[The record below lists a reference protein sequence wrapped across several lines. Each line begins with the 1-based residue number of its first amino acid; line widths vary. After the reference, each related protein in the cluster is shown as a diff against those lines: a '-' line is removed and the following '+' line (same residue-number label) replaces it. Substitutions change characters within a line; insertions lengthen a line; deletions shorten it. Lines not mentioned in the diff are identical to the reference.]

1 MANMLHAFLQDLRY
15 GVRLLV
21 RNRGFALVAILTLAL
36 GIGAN
41 TAVFSVINTV
51 LLRPLPLPD
60 SRHIAVVFR
69 KNVHQE
75 RSWGVSYPDL
85 QDWQRQSQVFDAI
98 SAFSPGS
105 VNLTGREEPMRVR
118 GGFVSANFFRV
129 VGVQPDLGRGFQPGD
144 DEPGAARVIVIN
156 YSLWQGLLG
165 GDPQIL
171 GKPLTLNGEV
181 FTIVGVMP
189 QGFHFPIDSVDTWI
203 PAPNDPH
210 FSRERSQE
218 SVGVIGR
225 IKPGASR
232 EQAQAEMDTITRRLA
247 QQFPDTNALRGA
259 EVVPVQDVVTEEIRP
274 AVLVLSA
281 AVAFVLLIA
290 CANVASLFLA
300 RASGRHREI
309 ALRATLGAG
318 PGRLIR
324 QMITETLLLWFA
336 GAALGI
342 AIGRLALDGLAR
354 IRPADAWA
362 QFPRELDVPVLAFTL
377 AITIFTGL
385 AFGLIPALRFS
396 TPNLVGS
403 LREGSRAAGRGV
415 ASSRAGR
422 WLVVSQVALALILLF
437 GAGLTMK
444 SLARL
449 TGVNPGFNPDNLLTL
464 EYRLPRNKYPEKS
477 QQWDFHRQVVERAS
491 ALPGVVSAAEVLGL
505 PISGNGGET
514 AVVFP
519 DRPTPPP
526 AEIPRAQIN
535 SCDPHYFRAMEIP
548 LLRGRDFT
556 NEDTPDSPK
565 VVVVNQTMAN
575 QFWNGADPV
584 GKAIRLPEE
593 GNVTATI
600 VGVVGDVKQFN
611 LDDLTVAQIYVPQ
624 AQSPN
629 LFATLLV
636 RVQGNPTS
644 HASAL
649 RSAVWAVDKDQPVW
663 KIRTERSLLDVS
675 VGPQRFLMLLM
686 EIFSALSLILAAIGI
701 YGLISYSTGQ
711 RIQEIGVRVALGAQ
725 KRDILRLVLCEGLW
739 IAACGVGI
747 GAAGALILS
756 RFLKSQLYN
765 VSASDPATFAAVALL
780 LAAVA
785 LIACY
790 VPARR
795 AMCVDPMVALHY
807 E

>member
-1 MANMLHAFLQDLRY
+1 MLSALLQDIRY
-15 GVRLLV
+15 GIRMLA
-21 RNRGFALVAILTLAL
+21 RNPGFAIVAIVTLGL

-41 TAVFSVINTV
+41 TAVFSVINSV

-60 SRHIAVVFR
+60 SRRIAVVFR
-69 KNVHQE
+69 KNVHAE
-75 RSWGVSYPDL
+75 RSWAVAYPDL

-98 SAFSPGS
+98 SAFAPGS
-105 VNLTGREEPMRVR
+105 VNLTGRDQPTRVR

-129 VGVQPDLGRGFQPGD
+129 VGVQPSLGRGFQSGD
-144 DEPGAARVIVIN
+144 DEAGAARVIVIN

-165 GDPQIL
+165 GDAHVL

-189 QGFHFPIDSVDTWI
+189 QGFRFPIDYVDTWI
-203 PAPNDPH
+203 PVRYDPH
-210 FSRERSQE
+210 FSRERSVE
-218 SVGVIGR
+218 STGAIGR

-232 EQAQAEMDTITRRLA
+232 EQAQTEMNTITRRLA

-259 EVVPVQDVVTEEIRP
+259 EVVSVQDVVTEDVRP

-300 RASGRHREI
+300 RASGRHREM

-324 QMITETLLLWFA
+324 QMITETLLLWLA
-336 GAALGI
+336 GAALGL
-342 AIGRLALDGLAR
+342 AIGRWALDALAR
-354 IRPADAWA
+354 IRPSDSWA
-362 QFPRELDVPVLAFTL
+362 QFPRELDAPVLAFTL

-385 AFGLIPALRFS
+385 IFGLIPAFRFS
-396 TPNLVGS
+396 SPSLVGA
-403 LREGSRAAGRGV
+403 LKEGNRAAGRSV
-415 ASSRAGR
+415 AASRTGR
-422 WLVVSQVALALILLF
+422 GLVVSQVALALILLF

-449 TGVNPGFNPDNLLTL
+449 TGVNPGFNPNNLLSL
-464 EYRLPRNKYPEKS
+464 EYRLPRNKYPEKA
-477 QQWDFHRQVVERAS
+477 QQWNFHRQVVERAS

-505 PISGNGGET
+505 PISGNGGDT
-514 AVVFP
+514 PVVFL
-519 DRPTPPP
+519 DRPTPAP

-535 SCDPHYFRAMEIP
+535 ACDPHYIRTMEIP
-548 LLRGRDFT
+548 LLHGRGFSD
-556 NEDTPDSPK
+556 EDTPDSPK
-565 VVVVNQTMAN
+565 VVVVNQTMVN
-575 QFWNGADPV
+575 KFWNGVDPI

-593 GNVTATI
+593 GNVTATV
-600 VGVVGDVKQFN
+600 VGVVGDVKQYN
-611 LDDLTVAQIYVPQ
+611 LDDATIAQIYVPQ

-629 LFATLLV
+629 LFATLIV
-636 RVQGNPTS
+636 RTQSDPMALS
-644 HASAL
+644 SAL

-663 KIRTERSLLDVS
+663 KIRSEQSLLDIS
-675 VGPQRFLMLLM
+675 VGPQRFLMVM
-686 EIFSALSLILAAIGI
+686 MGVFSALSLVLAAIGI
-701 YGLISYSTGQ
+701 YGVISYSTSQ

-725 KRDILRLVLCEGLW
+725 KRDILRLVFGEGLW

-747 GAAGALILS
+747 GAVGAFGLT
-756 RFLKSQLYN
+756 RFLSSQLYG
-765 VSASDPATFAAVALL
+765 VSASDPATFAGVAVL

-785 LIACY
+785 LVACY

-795 AMCVDPMVALHY
+795 AMRVDPIVALHY